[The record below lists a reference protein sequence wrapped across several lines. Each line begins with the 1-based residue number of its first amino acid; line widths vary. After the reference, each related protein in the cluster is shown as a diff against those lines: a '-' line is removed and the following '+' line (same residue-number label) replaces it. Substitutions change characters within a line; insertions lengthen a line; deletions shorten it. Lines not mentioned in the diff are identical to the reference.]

1 MAFGG
6 TGEMAAEWS
15 RPRLRRI
22 PVRRTAAAPVFL
34 AALLSLVAVPVPGD
48 IAAAEGDPMTF
59 LGFQVKS
66 HEGVYVVLKDVNV
79 RAKPETK
86 SRRVGSF
93 KAGRRIQ
100 AVGRAQGAWVAVRK
114 DGKDLGFVYEPI
126 LLPLI
131 DGTLTEDILGRVAAE
146 KGPKCD
152 YRIHFDGKSPVEG
165 QLFEISDYD
174 VIWDCRVGKK
184 KVSFLTPMFITEA
197 PYQLSQK
204 RIYQISIDVL
214 DLYGG
219 YDDIFSTVVLYN
231 QAKDRVVFD
240 GVSIEKYGKIPGVTK
255 KAAANVPEALT
266 GAVEIA
272 FSAWNKRAW
281 KDLIKNMP

>member
-15 RPRLRRI
+15 RQRLRYF
-22 PVRRTAAAPVFL
+22 PVRRAAAPVL
-34 AALLSLVAVPVPGD
+34 VAALLSLVPAVD
-48 IAAAEGDPMTF
+48 AAAAEGDPMTF
-59 LGFQVKS
+59 LGNQVKS
-66 HEGVYVVLKDVNV
+66 HEADYVVLKDVNV
-79 RAKPETK
+79 RARPETK
-86 SRRVGSF
+86 SKKVGSF
-93 KAGRRIQ
+93 KKGRRIKVV
-100 AVGRAQGAWVAVRK
+100 AKAKGAWVAVRK

-131 DGTLTEDILGRVAAE
+131 DGTLTEDISGRVAAE

-165 QLFEISDYD
+165 QLFEIADYD
-174 VIWDCRVGKK
+174 VIWDCQVGKR

-231 QAKDRVVFD
+231 QGKDRVVFD

-255 KAAANVPEALT
+255 KAAASVPEALS